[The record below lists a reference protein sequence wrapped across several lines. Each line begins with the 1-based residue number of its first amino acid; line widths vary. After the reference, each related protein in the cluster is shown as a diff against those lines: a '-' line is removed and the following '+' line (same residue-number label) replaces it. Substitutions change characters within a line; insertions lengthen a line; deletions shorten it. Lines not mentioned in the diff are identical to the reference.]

1 MKYFARIAKKEISMI
16 KSTACQPFVCWLILT
31 AAVMIS
37 AGFCMAADVILYTD
51 AQKSI
56 GLNWKGAGTFSEATA
71 GGSEGSKCIVYNY
84 AMANWWDAL
93 NMKVTASGAATLNV
107 TGATH
112 LHIAHKGPASPTT
125 VMIRLYSNNQNPKE
139 YYSLMPATA
148 WQTQDIPLDSF
159 KTEFPNDVATKPPF
173 NPAQFSGI
181 EFVFMSSNA
190 SASGTLYLDDMSFVN
205 KSSASSVARNAKRSQ
220 QVNQQSALESSG
232 KSFTLNGQAEL
243 TKHHQARLMLKAFK
257 AIK

>member
-1 MKYFARIAKKEISMI
+1 MI
-16 KSTACQPFVCWLILT
+16 KSAIYKPFVSWSILAATLI
-31 AAVMIS
+31 VS
-37 AGFCMAADVILYTD
+37 AGACMAADVILYTD

-56 GLNWKGAGTFSEATA
+56 GLNWKGAGTFSEATT

-93 NMKVTASGAATLNV
+93 NMKVTASGASTLNV

-112 LHIAHKGPASPTT
+112 LHIAHKGPALPTT

-159 KTEFPNDVATKPPF
+159 KTELPNEVATKPPF

-190 SASGTLYLDDMSFVN
+190 SASGTLYLDDISFVN
-205 KSSASSVARNAKRSQ
+205 KSAASSIMRNVMRAQ
-220 QVNQQSALESSG
+220 QVNQQSALTMNG
-232 KSFTLNGQAEL
+232 KSFTLNGQAVL
-243 TKHHQARLMLKAFK
+243 TKSHQARLMLKAFK
-257 AIK
+257 AIN